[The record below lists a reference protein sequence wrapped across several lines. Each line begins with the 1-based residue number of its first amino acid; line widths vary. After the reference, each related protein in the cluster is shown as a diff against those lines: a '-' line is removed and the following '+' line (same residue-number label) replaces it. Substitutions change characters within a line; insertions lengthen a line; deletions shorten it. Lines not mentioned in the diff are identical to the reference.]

1 MEITLKG
8 QNATDDND
16 STVSTTASVDL
27 NDTTVARTRVVE
39 INLNEDTILKA
50 IRKASLPL
58 FAKKMAAR
66 ILALCLQKN
75 SGKLWFNPL
84 ALRSLR
90 RSGLTSDAYDA
101 LGRLRKAGI
110 ITWERDEDNSIVEF
124 TDWVK

>member
-1 MEITLKG
+1 MEILLKG

-16 STVSTTASVDL
+16 STVSTTASVALD
-27 NDTTVARTRVVE
+27 DTTATTPRIVE
-39 INLNEDTILKA
+39 INLNEDVILKQ

-75 SGKLWFNPL
+75 SGRLWFNPL

-110 ITWERDEDNSIVEF
+110 ITWERDGENSIVEF
-124 TDWVK
+124 TGWVK